1 MNKKNLIPYIALLSI
16 IGCFVLY
23 FIQRS
28 EKPKTDLYETIHPT
42 KKTIIQYVQA
52 SGTLEAQ
59 ETMNVGSLVA
69 GRVIALHADE
79 NENVK
84 KGDKL
89 VSLDDGIGTDNIK
102 KSEAILAQKQAL
114 LIFEEKNFNRKKA
127 LFKTGNLSEEAFDEA
142 TRTRSLA
149 REFVAQAEAEL
160 LLAQRTYENKTI
172 TAPTNGII
180 IARNIE
186 IGQMI
191 TSVLNATTLFII
203 ASDLTKMK
211 GKLNIDEAEIGKVK
225 QSTPVSFYVDSF
237 PTTEFMSCITKVT
250 YKSKSIND
258 VVSFTA
264 ELLIDNSQLLLRPG
278 MTINADIEV
287 DKNEQALS
295 IPLKALRI
303 SAQAVESLAKKLN
316 YSYKPLTEKETR
328 TQRNSLWIIQET
340 ECVEK
345 IIKTGA
351 QNRQNIAVLDGISE
365 NDAVL
370 IHINET
376 IVNPLVAQI
385 TKGKIGG

>member
-1 MNKKNLIPYIALLSI
+1 MNKKDFIPYIALLSI
-16 IGCFVLY
+16 IGCFFLY
-23 FIQRS
+23 YMQKA

-42 KKTIIQYVQA
+42 KKTVIQYVQA
-52 SGTLEAQ
+52 SGTLEAE

-79 NENVK
+79 NDHVK

-89 VSLDDGIGTDNIK
+89 VTLDDGIGTDNIK
-102 KSEAILAQKQAL
+102 KAEAILAQRQVE
-114 LIFEEKNFNRKKA
+114 FTFQEKNFKRKKA
-127 LFKTGNLSEEAFDEA
+127 LFETGNLSEEAFDEA
-142 TRTRSLA
+142 TRAVSLA
-149 REFVAQAEAEL
+149 REFVAQADAEL
-160 LLAQRTYENKTI
+160 LLAQRTYANKTI
-172 TAPTNGII
+172 TAPTDGVI

-203 ASDLTKMK
+203 ASDLTKMQ

-225 QSTPVSFYVDSF
+225 QQAPVSFFVDSF
-237 PTTEFMSCITKVT
+237 PTNEFTSQITKVT
-250 YKSKSIND
+250 YKSKNIND

-287 DKNEQALS
+287 DKNEQTLS
-295 IPLKALRI
+295 IPLKALRF
-303 SAQAVESLAKKLN
+303 SAQTIETLAKKLN
-316 YSYKPLTEKETR
+316 FQHHPLAEKETR
-328 TQRNSLWIIQET
+328 TQRNSVWILQDKTFI
-340 ECVEK
+340 EK

-351 QNRQNIAVLDGISE
+351 QNRQNIAVLEGLSE

-370 IHINET
+370 INITET
-376 IVNPLVAQI
+376 LENPLVTQL

>member
-1 MNKKNLIPYIALLSI
+1 MNKKDFIPYVALLSV
-16 IGCFVLY
+16 IGCLLFFFVH
-23 FIQRS
+23 RT

-42 KKTIIQYVQA
+42 KKTVIQYVQA
-52 SGTLEAQ
+52 SGTLEAE

-79 NENVK
+79 NDQVK

-89 VSLDDGIGTDNIK
+89 VTLDDGIGTDNIK
-102 KSEAILAQKQAL
+102 KAEAILAQKQAEL
-114 LIFEEKNFNRKKA
+114 LFQEKNFKRKKA
-127 LFKTGNLSEEAFDEA
+127 LFETGNLSEEAFDEA
-142 TRTRSLA
+142 TRTASLA

-160 LLAQRTYENKTI
+160 LLAQRTYANKTI
-172 TAPTNGII
+172 TAPTDGVI

-191 TSVLNATTLFII
+191 TSILNATTLFII
-203 ASDLTKMK
+203 ASDLTKMQ

-225 QSTPVSFYVDSF
+225 QQAPVSFFVDSF
-237 PTTEFMSCITKVT
+237 PTNEFSSHITKVT
-250 YKSKSIND
+250 YKSKNIND

-264 ELLIDNSQLLLRPG
+264 ELLIDNNQLLLRPG

-287 DKNEQALS
+287 DKNEQTLS
-295 IPLKALRI
+295 IPLKALRF
-303 SAQAVESLAKKLN
+303 SAQTVETLAKKLN
-316 YSYKPLTEKETR
+316 FQHHPLAEKETR
-328 TQRNSLWIIQET
+328 TQRNSVWILQDRTFIET
-340 ECVEK
+340 

-351 QNRQNIAVLDGISE
+351 QNRQNIAVIEGLSE

-370 IHINET
+370 INITET
-376 IVNPLVAQI
+376 IENPLVTQL